1 MPKYTSRKP
10 KGAHPLSRQRRSS
23 ADVMQDRLRLKALEA
38 LDAQLPALQLHYNE
52 AMENGDFT
60 KVLWVYLQIQG
71 IYTLHGQKS
80 PLSNALDAVISQTLS
95 GAAAVTEDD
104 IPDEFEALMDGLDY
118 DELEN

>member
-1 MPKYTSRKP
+1 
-10 KGAHPLSRQRRSS
+10 
-23 ADVMQDRLRLKALEA
+23 MQDRLRLKALEA